1 MERID
6 RLGFA
11 WYHFSGT
18 RKVVNTA
25 NTALNQAEELKKKVK
40 DAAGDPAES
49 AANTLNYLRSATAT
63 LIPGSAPFLGKVF
76 DQIEQVSKD
85 HGDEVKKIFEDT
97 YKDFEKLGKEGAL
110 DSQTASKAVDILQK
124 RVKEIQEI
132 AGQVSGDAYS
142 KLISDN
148 PDLKDKI
155 SEQYDKVKE
164 AVEKAKE
171 KKPEVEKLL
180 SETGSELTKI
190 FKDKGVSK
198 DTVKQAQE
206 LLKKKAEEVKK
217 LAEEAT
223 KGDSK
228 KGGDDA
234 GKKDSKK
241 GGEDSGKGDSKK
253 GGDDAGKKDSK
264 KGGDDDA
271 KKDSKKGGD
280 DDSKKDS
287 KKGGDD
293 AGKKDSKK

>member
-11 WYHFSGT
+11 WYHFSGA

-25 NTALNQAEELKKKVK
+25 NTALTQAEELKKKVT
-40 DAAGDPAES
+40 DTTGAADS
-49 AANTLNYLRSATAT
+49 AANTVNYLRSATAT

-76 DQIEQVSKD
+76 DQIEQISKD

-110 DSQTASKAVDILQK
+110 DSQTASKAVEILQK
-124 RVKEIQEI
+124 RVKEIQEV
-132 AGQVSGDAYS
+132 AGEVSGDAYN

-155 SEQYDKVKE
+155 SEQYNKVKE

-171 KKPEVEKLL
+171 KKPELQKLL
-180 SETGSELTKI
+180 TETGSELANI
-190 FKDKGVSK
+190 FKDNGVSK

-206 LLKKKAEEVKK
+206 LLKKKAEEAKK
-217 LAEEAT
+217 LAEEAA

-228 KGGDDA
+228 KGGDDGGKGGDSKKDSKKDGDDGGKKDSKKGGDEGGKGDSKKGGDDGGKKDSKKDGDDA

-241 GGEDSGKGDSKK
+241 
-253 GGDDAGKKDSK
+253 
-264 KGGDDDA
+264 
-271 KKDSKKGGD
+271 
-280 DDSKKDS
+280 
-287 KKGGDD
+287 
-293 AGKKDSKK
+293 

>member
-25 NTALNQAEELKKKVK
+25 NTALTQAEELKKKVT
-40 DAAGDPAES
+40 DTAGAADS
-49 AANTLNYLRSATAT
+49 AANTVNYLRSATAT

-76 DQIEQVSKD
+76 DQIEQISKD

-110 DSQTASKAVDILQK
+110 DSQTASKAVEILQK
-124 RVKEIQEI
+124 RVKEIQEV
-132 AGQVSGDAYS
+132 AGEVSGDAYN

-155 SEQYDKVKE
+155 SEQYNKVKE

-171 KKPEVEKLL
+171 KKPELQKLL
-180 SETGSELTKI
+180 TETGSELANI
-190 FKDKGVSK
+190 FKDNGVSK

-206 LLKKKAEEVKK
+206 LLKKKAEEAKK
-217 LAEEAT
+217 LAEEAA

-228 KGGDDA
+228 KGGDDGGKGGDSKKDSKKDGDDGGKKDSKKGGDEGGKKDSKKDGDDGGKKDSKKDGDDA

-241 GGEDSGKGDSKK
+241 
-253 GGDDAGKKDSK
+253 
-264 KGGDDDA
+264 
-271 KKDSKKGGD
+271 
-280 DDSKKDS
+280 
-287 KKGGDD
+287 
-293 AGKKDSKK
+293 